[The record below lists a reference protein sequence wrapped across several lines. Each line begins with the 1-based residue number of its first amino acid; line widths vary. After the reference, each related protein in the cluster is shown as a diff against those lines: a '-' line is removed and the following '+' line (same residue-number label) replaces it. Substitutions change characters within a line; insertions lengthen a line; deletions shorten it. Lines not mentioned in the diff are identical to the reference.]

1 MKVIAVHNQKGGV
14 GKTTTT
20 LNFGV
25 ALSRKGKRVLLV
37 DIDMQGNLSKYATAN
52 FTGIDDQTHS
62 IVDVV
67 KGKIPFSEVITP
79 LRNGVDIILAGPS
92 LAELS
97 TNVFRFNF
105 SSLDYDFIIID
116 CPPTLSGNV
125 FSAFQACDEI
135 IIPADC
141 DRLAY
146 DGLLNDITTVKS
158 FNVNVGGVLIVRYNE
173 RLNAVKIF
181 MEGLKVSSAEIG
193 FHVYNTH
200 IRENVAVYESRL
212 NQQNLFDYDETCAAA
227 QDYEKFADEYLKGE
241 K

>member
-1 MKVIAVHNQKGGV
+1 MKVIAIHNQKGGV

-25 ALSRKGKRVLLV
+25 ALARRKKKVLLI
-37 DIDMQGNLSKYATAN
+37 DIDMQGNLSKYATSQY
-52 FTGIDDQTHS
+52 TGIDDQTHS
-62 IVDVV
+62 IVDVA
-67 KGKIPFSEVITP
+67 KGRITYDDIITP
-79 LRNGVDIILAGPS
+79 LCDGVDIILAGPS

-97 TNVFRFNF
+97 MNIF
-105 SSLDYDFIIID
+105 SFDFSALDYDYVIID

-125 FSAFQACDEI
+125 FSAFKACDEI
-135 IIPADC
+135 IVPADC

-146 DGLLNDITTVKS
+146 DGLLNDIKTVVS
-158 FNVNVGGVLIVRYNE
+158 FNIKVGGVLIVRYNE

-181 MEGLKVSSAEIG
+181 MEGLRESSTEIG
-193 FHVYNTH
+193 FRIYDTH